1 MLIKNLNLAN
11 YKLIIGEAEP
21 IKFDENG
28 KAEIAPELAENLL
41 KLKGYELVEEKEK
54 GEPGADNKEKE
65 PKETTLATGTVEV
78 EEMKVGEPRKELKVG
93 EATEMA
99 DDEEIDYDEK
109 ELLPNYE
116 TLTTKEL
123 KDLIKEKGEKAPSG
137 ATKAELV
144 EILKNLEK

>member
-11 YKLIIGEAEP
+11 CKIVIGEAEP
-21 IKFDENG
+21 IKFDESG
-28 KAEIAPELAENLL
+28 KVEIAPELGQELL

-54 GEPGADNKEKE
+54 DPTGADESQPD

-137 ATKAELV
+137 ATKADLI
-144 EILKNLEK
+144 EILNNLEK

>member
-11 YKLIIGEAEP
+11 YKLIIGETEP

-28 KAEIAPELAENLL
+28 KAEIAPELAEDLL

-78 EEMKVGEPRKELKVG
+78 EGLNVG

-99 DDEEIDYDEK
+99 DDEEVFPED
-109 ELLPNYE
+109 LLPNYE
-116 TLTTKEL
+116 SLTSKEL

>member
-11 YKLIIGEAEP
+11 CKIVIGQSEL
-21 IKFDENG
+21 IKFDEGG
-28 KAEIAPELAENLL
+28 KAEIALELAENLL

-54 GEPGADNKEKE
+54 GEPGADKKEKE

-78 EEMKVGEPRKELKVG
+78 EEIDAEKGEEKENK
-93 EATEMA
+93 
-99 DDEEIDYDEK
+99 EEINPE
-109 ELLPNYE
+109 EELPNYE
-116 TLTTKEL
+116 ALTTKEL

-137 ATKAELV
+137 ATNAELV

>member
-11 YKLIIGEAEP
+11 CKIVIGESEP
-21 IKFDENG
+21 IKFDESG
-28 KAEIAPELAENLL
+28 KAEIAPELGEKLL
-41 KLKGYELVEEKEK
+41 KLKGYELVEEKIK
-54 GEPGADNKEKE
+54 SEPGADNKEKE

-78 EEMKVGEPRKELKVG
+78 EGLNVG

-99 DDEEIDYDEK
+99 DDEEVFPED
-109 ELLPNYE
+109 LLPNYE
-116 TLTTKEL
+116 SLTSKEL

-144 EILKNLEK
+144 EILNNLEK

>member
-21 IKFDENG
+21 IKFDESG

-78 EEMKVGEPRKELKVG
+78 EGLNVG

-99 DDEEIDYDEK
+99 DDEEVFPED
-109 ELLPNYE
+109 LLPNYE
-116 TLTTKEL
+116 SLTSKEL

>member
-28 KAEIAPELAENLL
+28 KAEIAPELAEDLL
-41 KLKGYELVEEKEK
+41 KLKGYELIEEDKK
-54 GEPGADNKEKE
+54 SQPGADEKEKE

-78 EEMKVGEPRKELKVG
+78 EGLNVG
-93 EATEMA
+93 EATEMS
-99 DDEEIDYDEK
+99 DDEEVFPED
-109 ELLPNYE
+109 LLPNYE
-116 TLTTKEL
+116 NLSNKEL